1 MVDEKQVDER
11 EREQERTKPA
21 DAPPPPP
28 PPPERR
34 RKSRK
39 GLFIV
44 GFLALIAAVGGF
56 LWWQYSNTY
65 ESTDD
70 AIVDGHLNAVASR
83 ITGTVTAVHAEE
95 NQFVKQGQL
104 LVELDPRDY
113 EVALEQARAA
123 LTQSQ
128 SQIQAENPNI
138 PLTQTTSA
146 TNISNAQAD
155 VAGAEAGV
163 ASAEGEYQAALARL
177 REAEAN
183 NVKAQADVARFAAL
197 VAKDEV
203 PRQQYDQVVATAKA
217 SAATVDAARAN
228 ADAALKV
235 VEQRRAQT
243 RQASTRLEQANQTAP
258 QNLAISRANVQSR
271 RASALGAQAAVDRA
285 QLDLSYTKIVAPVSG
300 IVSRRSVEV
309 GTRVQPGQQLMTVA
323 QLDDIWIT
331 ANFKETQL
339 KRMHPGQSA
348 EIKVD
353 AFDMKL
359 DGYVESMPAASG
371 AISSLLPPEN
381 ATGNYVKVV
390 QRLPVRIRIKKGQ
403 PGLDRLRPGMSVE
416 PKVWLK

>member
-1 MVDEKQVDER
+1 MVDQQQKEK
-11 EREQERTKPA
+11 EQEQPKRAEPHREA
-21 DAPPPPP
+21 HPPLPPG
-28 PPPERR
+28 R

-39 GLFIV
+39 GLFII
-44 GFLALIAAVGGF
+44 GFLGVLALIAGV
-56 LWWQYSNTY
+56 LWWRYSSTY

-70 AIVDGHLNAVASR
+70 AIVDGHLNAISPR
-83 ITGTVTAVHAEE
+83 ITGTVTTVHAEE

-113 EVALEQARAA
+113 QVALEQARAG

-128 SQIQAENPNI
+128 AQIQAENPNI

-146 TNISNAQAD
+146 TNISSAQAD
-155 VAGAEAGV
+155 VAGAEAAV
-163 ASAEGEYQAALARL
+163 ASAERDYQAALARL

-183 NVKAQADVARFAAL
+183 NVKAQADVARYAAL

-203 PRQQYDQVVATAKA
+203 PRQQYDQVVASAKA
-217 SAATVDAARAN
+217 SAAAVDAARAN
-228 ADAALKV
+228 ADAGSKI

-243 RQASTRLEQANQTAP
+243 NQAQTRLAQASQTAP
-258 QNLAISRANVQSR
+258 QNIAISRANLQSR

-285 QLDLSYTKIVAPVSG
+285 QLDLSYTKIFAPVSG

-309 GTRVQPGQQLMTVA
+309 GTRVQPGQQLMTIA
-323 QLDDIWIT
+323 QLADVWVT

-339 KRMHPGQSA
+339 KHMHPGQGA
-348 EIKVD
+348 TILVD
-353 AFDMKL
+353 AFDQKF
-359 DGYVESMPAASG
+359 DGYVESLPAASG

-390 QRLPVRIRIKKGQ
+390 QRLPVRIRFKKGQ
-403 PGLDRLRPGMSVE
+403 QGLERLRPGMSVE